1 MRRFSLGKPAHYF
14 CSIPLTILSDDII
27 MISYQYKEATQMFIV
42 NTNDIP
48 GQPIQAL
55 GVVTG
60 STIQSKNIGKDIG
73 QGFKTLVGG
82 ELKSYTKMMDEARN
96 IAMQRM
102 VEQAQ
107 QMGAD
112 AIVSLRFA
120 SSAVMA
126 GAAEVLAYGTAVKYI
141 NN

>member
-1 MRRFSLGKPAHYF
+1 
-14 CSIPLTILSDDII
+14 
-27 MISYQYKEATQMFIV
+27 
-42 NTNDIP
+42 
-48 GQPIQAL
+48 
-55 GVVTG
+55 
-60 STIQSKNIGKDIG
+60 
-73 QGFKTLVGG
+73 
-82 ELKSYTKMMDEARN
+82 MMDEARN